1 MLRLEAAEDARSH
14 DRASVWSRPPRYTQL
29 FWDLAPSNPWL
40 MIGPRPPAAHP
51 SVSPPVPSKGRLAGW
66 LAGWDAGGFLLR
78 CLFLAVSCARSHVL
92 APPAFWV
99 CCSWSLPLASCLLT
113 PSACQHPHP
122 HSHGLTPSEPDVRVW
137 VCVDTVE
144 QCGRVRLQL
153 LKRRRGAAEPA
164 AVLFGCCVYAGH

>member
-66 LAGWDAGGFLLR
+66 LAGWLGRWGIFPPLPFSCCVMRSQPRARSARLLGL
-78 CLFLAVSCARSHVL
+78 LFLVS
-92 APPAFWV
+92 PP
-99 CCSWSLPLASCLLT
+99 
-113 PSACQHPHP
+113 
-122 HSHGLTPSEPDVRVW
+122 G
-137 VCVDTVE
+137 
-144 QCGRVRLQL
+144 
-153 LKRRRGAAEPA
+153 
-164 AVLFGCCVYAGH
+164 